1 MHLFELAARKA
12 ANSFIAAA
20 EPNGSCCWTARLR
33 FHTFTLMLNYIWVA
47 LLLVGF
53 VVGLIKAIFIPG
65 SSGLLTDM
73 LNGIFSAS
81 KTGFEISLGL
91 TGVITLW
98 LGIMKI
104 GERAGVIGLLA
115 RGVAPLFRTLFKG
128 VPAGHPANGSITM
141 NLSANMLGLGNAATP
156 LGLKAMTELQELNDD
171 KERASDAQI
180 MFLVLN
186 TAGIT
191 LVPTSVIAIR
201 QAMAVEQ
208 KLVGFNAADI
218 FLPTLIATFIAFV
231 SGMTIVAIHQRI
243 NLLRL
248 PVLVFVAIFGA
259 IIGGIYWYV
268 QHMIATGRTT
278 QQVSDTI
285 GAIGSGFIL
294 LLIMA
299 FITAGV
305 VQGQKVYEHF
315 IEGAKEGFNVA
326 LRIIPYLVGM
336 LLAIS
341 VFRSSGCMDFIVQG
355 IAQGAALLGLNTD
368 FVPVVP
374 VMLMK
379 PLSGSGA
386 QGLMVDVMKQYG
398 VASFPGKLAA
408 ILQGTTETTFY
419 VLAVYFGS
427 VGVKNTRSALAL
439 GLIADAIGMVA
450 AVILGYLFFH

>member
-1 MHLFELAARKA
+1 
-12 ANSFIAAA
+12 
-20 EPNGSCCWTARLR
+20 
-33 FHTFTLMLNYIWVA
+33 
-47 LLLVGF
+47 
-53 VVGLIKAIFIPG
+53 
-65 SSGLLTDM
+65 
-73 LNGIFSAS
+73 
-81 KTGFEISLGL
+81 
-91 TGVITLW
+91 
-98 LGIMKI
+98 
-104 GERAGVIGLLA
+104 
-115 RGVAPLFRTLFKG
+115 
-128 VPAGHPANGSITM
+128 M

-156 LGLKAMTELQELNDD
+156 LGLKAMNELQELNPE

-201 QAMAVEQ
+201 QTMAVEQ
-208 KLVGFNAADI
+208 KVAGFNAADI

-231 SGMTIVAIHQRI
+231 AGMSIVAINQRI

-248 PVLVFVAIFGA
+248 PVLVFLAIFGA
-259 IIGGIYWYV
+259 LIGGAYWYV
-268 QHMIATGRTT
+268 HHLMATGHTT
-278 QQVSDTI
+278 DEVARRI

-294 LLIMA
+294 LLVMA
-299 FITAGV
+299 FIAAAV
-305 VQGQKVYEHF
+305 IQKQKVYEHF
-315 IEGAKEGFNVA
+315 VEGAKEGFNVA

-336 LLAIS
+336 LIAIS
-341 VFRSSGCMDFIVQG
+341 VFRSSGCMDVIVGG
-355 IAQGAALLGLNTD
+355 IAAAASALGLNTD

-386 QGLMVDVMKQYG
+386 QGLMVDVMRQYG

-427 VGVKNTRSALAL
+427 VGVKNTRNALVL

-450 AVILGYLFFH
+450 AIILGYLFFH